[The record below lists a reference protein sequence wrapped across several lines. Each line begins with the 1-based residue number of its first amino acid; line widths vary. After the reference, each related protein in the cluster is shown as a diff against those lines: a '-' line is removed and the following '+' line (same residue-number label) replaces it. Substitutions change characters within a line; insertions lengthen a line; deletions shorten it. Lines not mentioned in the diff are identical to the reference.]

1 MELQGN
7 VAGLIRL
14 LGGGEGSTVVV
25 TPITDSGSH
34 IADISVDGVV
44 YSIYSPE
51 GFSGDYNDLSNKP
64 TLAAVATSGSYSD
77 LSNKPTLAS
86 VATSGSYADLSNKPS
101 INGITLNGAITISST
116 VDYTTGEEVVGTWFD
131 KPLYRQ
137 LYTGLNITPSYNYW
151 SNIIELPTNAD
162 KYIGSDIII
171 CESQNGNIDL
181 NHSGLEICFSHS
193 EGYVQAEY
201 NQDIN
206 RRPINII
213 SILYTKSTD

>member
-51 GFSGDYNDLSNKP
+51 GFSGDYN
-64 TLAAVATSGSYSD
+64 D